1 MEYLTLTLEE
11 RKGYEHSAYV
21 VEPDELVKGGKL
33 KSECPCKSCLCKKEY
48 KVGSLVTDI
57 VYEPGMFCRGRWFVL
72 NILVMKSKPDFM
84 YSYPSLNKKLTLQK
98 LKYANLA
105 MY

>member
-11 RKGYEHSAYV
+11 RKDYEHSAYV

-72 NILVMKSKPDFM
+72 NILVMKSKPDFV
-84 YSYPSLNKKLTLQK
+84 YSCPSLNKKLTLQK